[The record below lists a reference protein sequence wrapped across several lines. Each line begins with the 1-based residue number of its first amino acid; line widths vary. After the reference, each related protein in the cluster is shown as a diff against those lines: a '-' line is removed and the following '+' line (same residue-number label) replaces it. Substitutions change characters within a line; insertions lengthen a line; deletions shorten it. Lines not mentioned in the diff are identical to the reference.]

1 MKLADIS
8 QTYDPISPISDV
20 RAKFQ
25 QNFDGLLKQIRGVV
39 VISPEKVKLAL
50 LGGKNPSGQD
60 PSPVPLTGSSPASN
74 SRRTCFPA
82 TSQAPRFSTPASKHS
97 VFCKAQSSPTS

>member
-20 RAKFQ
+20 RAEFQ

-50 LGGKNPSGQD
+50 LGLFAQGHVLLEDLPGVGKT
-60 PSPVPLTGSSPASN
+60 LLAKTH
-74 SRRTCFPA
+74 RRF
-82 TSQAPRFSTPASKHS
+82 H
-97 VFCKAQSSPTS
+97 